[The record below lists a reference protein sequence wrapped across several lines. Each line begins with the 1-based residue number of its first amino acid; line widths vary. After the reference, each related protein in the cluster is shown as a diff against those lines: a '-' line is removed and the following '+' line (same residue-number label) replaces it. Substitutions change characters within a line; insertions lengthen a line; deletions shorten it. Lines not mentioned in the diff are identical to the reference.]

1 MAQQESQTE
10 KSQLFNIAPEQFAA
24 IGKKQLEGF
33 ASAQSELLEKFEQSR
48 RQWMERVQ
56 SEASMAS
63 EFASKLTAARSI
75 PDAMT
80 IYQDWAHR
88 RLEMMEDDRKHVL
101 AECQKLAETGARL
114 WSTGWQQKSSTV
126 GS

>member
-1 MAQQESQTE
+1 MAQNETQTG
-10 KSQLFNIAPEQFAA
+10 KSPLFNLAPEEIASL
-24 IGKKQLEGF
+24 GKKQLEGF
-33 ASAQSELLEKFEQSR
+33 AHAQSELLEKFEESR
-48 RQWMERVQ
+48 RQWLDRIQ

-63 EFASKLTAARSI
+63 EFASKLTAVRSL

-80 IYQDWAHR
+80 VYQDWASR

-114 WSTGWQQKSSTV
+114 WSTGFQPKAPAVSS
-126 GS
+126 

>member
-1 MAQQESQTE
+1 VAQQESQTE
-10 KSQLFNIAPEQFAA
+10 KSPLFNIAPGEFAA

-33 ASAQSELLEKFEQSR
+33 ANAQSELLEKFEQSR
-48 RQWMERVQ
+48 RQWVDRMQ

-80 IYQDWAHR
+80 VYQDWANR

-114 WSTGWQQKSSTV
+114 WSNGWQTKSPSV
-126 GS
+126 SS

>member
-1 MAQQESQTE
+1 MAQTE
-10 KSQLFNIAPEQFAA
+10 KSPLFNLAPEEFASL
-24 IGKKQLEGF
+24 GKKQLEGF
-33 ASAQSELLEKFEQSR
+33 AHAQSELLEKFEESR
-48 RQWMERVQ
+48 RQWMDRMQ
-56 SEASMAS
+56 SEATMAS
-63 EFASKLTAARSI
+63 EFASKLTSVRSI

-114 WSTGWQQKSSTV
+114 WSTGWQAKSPTV
-126 GS
+126 SS

>member
-1 MAQQESQTE
+1 MAQNESQTE
-10 KSQLFNIAPEQFAA
+10 KSPLFNLASGEFAA

-48 RQWMERVQ
+48 RQWLDRIQ
-56 SEASMAS
+56 SEANMAS

-80 IYQDWAHR
+80 VYQDWASR
-88 RLEMMEDDRKHVL
+88 RLEMMEDDRKHVV
-101 AECQKLAETGARL
+101 AEYQKLAETGTRL
-114 WSTGWQQKSSTV
+114 WSTGWQPKSPSV
-126 GS
+126 SS